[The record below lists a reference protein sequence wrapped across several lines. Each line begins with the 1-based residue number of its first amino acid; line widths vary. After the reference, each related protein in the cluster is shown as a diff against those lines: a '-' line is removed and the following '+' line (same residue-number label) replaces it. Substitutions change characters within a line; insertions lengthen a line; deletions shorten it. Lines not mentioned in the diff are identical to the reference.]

1 MTTSLRIQLG
11 IDIDPI
17 LPLGRTGAG
26 EATLSWRRALVG
38 SCIDALD
45 NGADFISITHS
56 SRGHAAEALAMLT
69 PMLGNRLELRI
80 TAADGVQNLPHGRIE
95 RLCLPLCAL
104 DSPQAGER
112 LKARVNE
119 LFIAVS
125 PTMSTIEQAY
135 RSGADGVLI
144 DSRPFA
150 YAEGEERELAYNALA
165 NAIDFACER
174 DLTVHVHGGLA
185 SCSAE
190 AAASIGGVSAAVVG
204 ASLLSRALHFGIA
217 DATRSLKKTIVDA
230 QNAGLVDAA
239 LFSHDCECDH
249 CEHE

>member
-1 MTTSLRIQLG
+1 MTTPLRIQLG

-38 SCIDALD
+38 TCTDALD
-45 NGADFISITHS
+45 NGADFISITHAE
-56 SRGHAAEALAMLT
+56 RGHAAEALSLLT
-69 PMLGNRLELRI
+69 PLLGNRLELRI
-80 TAADGVQNLPHGRIE
+80 SAADGVQSLPHGRIE

-125 PTMSTIEQAY
+125 PTMSAIEQAY

-150 YAEGEERELAYNALA
+150 YAEGNERELAYEALSH
-165 NAIDFACER
+165 AIDFACER
-174 DLTVHVHGGLA
+174 ELAVHVHGGLA
-185 SCSAE
+185 SRSAE
-190 AAASIGGVSAAVVG
+190 AAAAIGGVSAAVVG

-217 DATRSLKKTIVDA
+217 DATSSLKKTIVDA
-230 QNAGLVDAA
+230 QNTGLMDAA
-239 LFSHDCECDH
+239 LFDHGCECDH
-249 CEHE
+249 EHE